1 MSRDSLAFLIF
12 ILVPFIFSALAEF
25 APMWIWMPAA
35 LVLGVLWLG
44 AIECLKK

>member
-1 MSRDSLAFLIF
+1 MNRDNLSFLIF
-12 ILVPFIFSALAEF
+12 AIIPFVFGALVEF
-25 APMWIWMPAA
+25 APAWIWMPAA